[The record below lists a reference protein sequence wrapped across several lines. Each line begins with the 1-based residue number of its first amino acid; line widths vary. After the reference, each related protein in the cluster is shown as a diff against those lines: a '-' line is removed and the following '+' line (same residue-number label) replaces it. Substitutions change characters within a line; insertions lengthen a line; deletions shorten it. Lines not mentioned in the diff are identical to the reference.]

1 MNMLSRILIIAIGL
15 GLYINLFSQG
25 FIIEGY
31 TYETGNRGYLSQVDI
46 EVIDKSTEQ
55 ILVST
60 TSNAEGFFSL
70 DVPPVGDVLIK
81 FNKEMFEKSEQELTL
96 KEGKNFLKVEME
108 RAPGYLFEIT
118 LADKKTEDVE
128 FVNAISGALI
138 EVYNNTTEKLVLK
151 IEDHPDPE
159 FKLAMEKGN
168 HYTILVRKKGYL
180 AKQMEAFVNVKG
192 CILCFEGINDVKPG
206 VTENLTSGNNYGTLL
221 ANVEMDKIYS
231 GKAFDVDNLL
241 YDLNSAKLKK
251 ESKKELDK
259 VINVLRYNPNL
270 TLELGSHTDSR
281 GKNMFNMKLSK
292 NRALS
297 AVKYITE
304 VGGIPK
310 FRIVAAGYGE
320 TQLLNKCADGV
331 TCSEEDHAKNRRT
344 EIKVIG
350 IDQEWIFKPL
360 VNIKNEIKME
370 KEIFEMI
377 HGKAEELSE
386 EDYKKLKAIEKS
398 SSLPVSNTKPQN
410 NNDDIVILE
419 VQDEN
424 ITQAE
429 IEAEAEKQN
438 KIQLK
443 KQAALDKKKA
453 EFEKQTAAI
462 KEKEEIAQK
471 ALHDA
476 LVEKNKLDSI
486 TKDSAKIIEEQM
498 IEEVAQMVDPAEKSA
513 YKIKEET
520 EVIKPEIKEETI
532 QDMPD
537 DIEVKL
543 PKSPNQ
549 NITDGYKI
557 IIHFA
562 GVPLNKNNP
571 LFDKYENLEVYMSP
585 DKSYYYM
592 IPGYNSTKEAEDDL
606 KDGLIAVYPSA
617 YVAGFKGGRRIL

>member
-60 TSNAEGFFSL
+60 TSNVEGFFSL

-292 NRALS
+292 DRALS